1 MNELVKVFECEEF
14 GRVRTVVRDNEVWF
28 VGKDIGEALG
38 YARPNDAISAHCKGS
53 VKHRIG
59 VTTGTKADGS
69 PTFQEIE
76 MKIIPE
82 RDVYRLIMRSKLPN
96 AEKFEEWVVGEVL
109 PSIRKNG
116 GYIVEKEDDT
126 DDDILARALVIAQ
139 DKIKKRE
146 ERIKALENRV
156 EVDKPK
162 VEYYEKV
169 IDSESTFTTTQ
180 IAKELFMSAKQLNL
194 ILSNMGVQFKQSKQ
208 WMLYNKYQDKGY
220 MKTRT
225 TPYVDSQGIQQTN
238 HISVWT
244 EKGREFIHDLVED
257 L

>member
-1 MNELVKVFECEEF
+1 MKELIKVFECEDF
-14 GRVRTVVRDNEVWF
+14 GKVRTIVKDEIIWF
-28 VGKDIGEALG
+28 VAKDVCNCLEVGNPSQALSRLDEDEKGIILTDTLGGKQELSTVNESGLYSLVLSSRKPEA
-38 YARPNDAISAHCKGS
+38 K
-53 VKHRIG
+53 KFKKW
-59 VTTGTKADGS
+59 VTS
-69 PTFQEIE
+69 
-76 MKIIPE
+76 
-82 RDVYRLIMRSKLPN
+82 
-96 AEKFEEWVVGEVL
+96 EVL

-116 GYIVEKEDDT
+116 GYIIEKEDDT

-146 ERIKALENRV
+146 ERIKVLEGKV

-194 ILSNMGVQFKQSKQ
+194 ILANVGVQFKQSKQ
-208 WMLYNKYQDKGY
+208 WLLYSKYQDKGY

-225 TPYVDSQGIQQTN
+225 TAYIDSNGIQQTS

>member
-14 GRVRTVVRDNEVWF
+14 GKVRTVFKNDTVWF
-28 VGKDIGEALG
+28 VAKDVCNCLEVGNSSQALSRLDDDEKDIILTDTLGGKQELSAVNESGLYSLVLSSRKPEAK
-38 YARPNDAISAHCKGS
+38 RFK
-53 VKHRIG
+53 KW
-59 VTTGTKADGS
+59 VTS
-69 PTFQEIE
+69 
-76 MKIIPE
+76 
-82 RDVYRLIMRSKLPN
+82 
-96 AEKFEEWVVGEVL
+96 EVL

>member
-1 MNELVKVFECEEF
+1 MKELVKVFECEEF
-14 GRVRTVVRDNEVWF
+14 GKVRTVIKDDELWF
-28 VGKDIGEALG
+28 VGKDIAEILG
-38 YARPNDAISAHCKGS
+38 YSNPSKALSDHCKGYNETLLPS
-53 VKHRIG
+53 NG
-59 VTTGTKADGS
+59 GN
-69 PTFQEIE
+69 QM

-82 RDVYRLIMRSKLPN
+82 RDLYRLIMRSKLPN
-96 AEKFEEWVVGEVL
+96 AEKFEEWVVGDVL

-116 GYIVEKEDDT
+116 GYIIEKEDDT

-146 ERIKALENRV
+146 ERIKALESKI

-169 IDSESTFTTTQ
+169 IDSESEFTITQ
-180 IAKELFMSAKQLNL
+180 IAKEVLMSGKALNKVL
-194 ILSNMGVQFKQSKQ
+194 ENQGVQYKQNGQ
-208 WMLYNKYQDKGY
+208 WLLYSKYQDKGY
-220 MKTRT
+220 TKTRT
-225 TPYVDSQGIQQTN
+225 TPYIDSNGIQQTK
-238 HISVWT
+238 HYTVFT

>member
-1 MNELVKVFECEEF
+1 MNELVKVFECE
-14 GRVRTVVRDNEVWF
+14 GMGNVRVMNENDNILF
-28 VGKDIGEALG
+28 VAKDICDCLGLSEVSNSLKRLDDDEKLTRKLFVSGQNRDTWVITEGGLYSLILTSNKPEA
-38 YARPNDAISAHCKGS
+38 K
-53 VKHRIG
+53 KFKKW
-59 VTTGTKADGS
+59 VTS
-69 PTFQEIE
+69 
-76 MKIIPE
+76 
-82 RDVYRLIMRSKLPN
+82 
-96 AEKFEEWVVGEVL
+96 EVL

-162 VEYYEKV
+162 VEYYERV
-169 IDSESTFTTTQ
+169 IESESTFTTTQ